1 MAFTKRIIGIIIVL
15 QLFPL
20 VGMAETFISPK
31 EEPDSI
37 SEKVNEQT
45 EALSDTLDGKS
56 QKKKGNFI
64 YRFFKKMDD
73 YDPMYIS
80 PNYYNYTAMLQNTNF
95 YQQYRLS
102 AKNEEGSKQ
111 VLNFSPAPAL
121 KIGPYVGWR
130 WIFLGYT
137 FDISRPQSAG
147 KSTEFSL
154 SLYSSMLGCD
164 MVYIK
169 NTGNFT
175 MRNIHGFDDIKND
188 QFKGRTFKGLDTYT
202 FSLNTYYVC
211 NHRKFSYPAAY
222 AQSTVQRKSCGSW
235 ILGFRYDRQKIKF
248 DHTKLPEEMV
258 GNQNTTGKIIDE
270 LKWKKIDYYNYSIS
284 AGYAYN
290 WVFAKNFLLAI
301 SCTPAIGFKK
311 AKGERIQGEE
321 FLLNIR
327 NLSFD
332 FISRAGIVWNNTHWF
347 AGASFINHLYDYRR
361 DKITLTNSVNYLNIY
376 VGFNFH
382 RKRQYR
388 QDKK

>member
-1 MAFTKRIIGIIIVL
+1 MAIKKSIGIFIML
-15 QLFPL
+15 LLFPL
-20 VGMAETFISPK
+20 KGMAETFIPK
-31 EEPDSI
+31 EEQDSI
-37 SEKVNEQT
+37 SENIISRA
-45 EALSDTLDGKS
+45 EALSDTLYNKS
-56 QKKKGNFI
+56 KEKKDNFI
-64 YRFFKKMDD
+64 YRFFKKMDE
-73 YDPMYIS
+73 YDTAYIS

-102 AKNEEGSKQ
+102 AKNEEGAKQ

-137 FDISRPQSAG
+137 FDMSRPRSAG
-147 KSTEFSL
+147 KSTEFNL

-164 MVYIK
+164 LVYIK

-175 MRNIHGFDDIKND
+175 MKNVNGFDDIEND
-188 QFKGRTFKGLDTYT
+188 QFRGRSFKGLDTYT
-202 FSLNTYYVC
+202 FSLNAYYVC
-211 NHRKFSYPAAY
+211 NHKKFSYPAAY

-235 ILGFRYDRQKIKF
+235 IFGFRFDRQKIKF
-248 DHTKLPEEMV
+248 DYTKLPEELV
-258 GNQNTTGKIIDE
+258 GNSGSESKIIEE
-270 LKWKKIDYYNYSIS
+270 LKWKEIDYYNYSLS
-284 AGYAYN
+284 TGYAYN

-361 DKITLTNSVNYLNIY
+361 DKITLTNSINYLNIY

-382 RKRQYR
+382 RKSQYR
-388 QDKK
+388 KNQK

>member
-1 MAFTKRIIGIIIVL
+1 
-15 QLFPL
+15 
-20 VGMAETFISPK
+20 MAETFIPK
-31 EEPDSI
+31 EEQDSI
-37 SEKVNEQT
+37 SENIISQA
-45 EALSDTLDGKS
+45 EALSDTLDNKS
-56 QKKKGNFI
+56 KEKKGNFI
-64 YRFFKKMDD
+64 YRFFKKMDE
-73 YDPMYIS
+73 YDTTYIS

-102 AKNEEGSKQ
+102 AKNEEGAKQ

-137 FDISRPQSAG
+137 FDMSRPRSAG
-147 KSTEFSL
+147 KSTEFNL

-164 MVYIK
+164 LIYIK

-175 MRNIHGFDDIKND
+175 MRNVNGFDDIEND
-188 QFKGRTFKGLDTYT
+188 QFRGRSFKGLDTYT
-202 FSLNTYYVC
+202 LSFNAYYVC
-211 NHRKFSYPAAY
+211 NHKKFSYPAAY

-235 ILGFRYDRQKIKF
+235 IFGFRFDRQKIKF
-248 DHTKLPEEMV
+248 DYTKLPEELV
-258 GNQNTTGKIIDE
+258 GNMGSESKIIEE
-270 LKWKKIDYYNYSIS
+270 LKWKKIDYYNYSLS
-284 AGYAYN
+284 TGYAYN

-311 AKGERIQGEE
+311 AKGEKLHGEE

-361 DKITLTNSVNYLNIY
+361 DKITLTNSINYLNIY

-382 RKRQYR
+382 RKSQYR
-388 QDKK
+388 KNQK

>member
-1 MAFTKRIIGIIIVL
+1 MALKKSIGIFIML
-15 QLFPL
+15 LLFPL
-20 VGMAETFISPK
+20 KGMAETFIPK
-31 EEPDSI
+31 EEQDSI
-37 SEKVNEQT
+37 SENIISQA
-45 EALSDTLDGKS
+45 EALSDTLDNKS
-56 QKKKGNFI
+56 KEKKGNFI
-64 YRFFKKMDD
+64 YRFFKKMDE
-73 YDPMYIS
+73 YDTAYIS

-102 AKNEEGSKQ
+102 AKNEEGAKQ

-137 FDISRPQSAG
+137 FDMSRPRSAG
-147 KSTEFSL
+147 KSTEFNL

-164 MVYIK
+164 LIYIK

-175 MRNIHGFDDIKND
+175 MRNVNGFDDIDND
-188 QFKGRTFKGLDTYT
+188 QFRGRSFKGLDTYT
-202 FSLNTYYVC
+202 LSFNAYYVC
-211 NHRKFSYPAAY
+211 NHKKFSYPAAY

-235 ILGFRYDRQKIKF
+235 IFGFRFDRQKIKF
-248 DHTKLPEEMV
+248 DYTKLPEELV
-258 GNQNTTGKIIDE
+258 GNMGSESKIIEE
-270 LKWKKIDYYNYSIS
+270 LKWKKIDYYNYSLS
-284 AGYAYN
+284 TGYAYN

-311 AKGERIQGEE
+311 AKGEKLHGEE

-361 DKITLTNSVNYLNIY
+361 DKITLTNSINYLNLY

-382 RKRQYR
+382 RKSQYR
-388 QDKK
+388 KNQK